1 LGLDWLSWTGKEK
14 TAIAGGFSGILR
26 RTLFCCCV
34 NLPLLHRLG
43 AGMAEPKIAGKEGS
57 VAHGLVRDVCLTI
70 ATIYQHWQALYPSR
84 AGVNM
89 VDRLREADTY
99 PR

>member
-1 LGLDWLSWTGKEK
+1 
-14 TAIAGGFSGILR
+14 
-26 RTLFCCCV
+26 
-34 NLPLLHRLG
+34 
-43 AGMAEPKIAGKEGS
+43 MAEPKIAGKEGS